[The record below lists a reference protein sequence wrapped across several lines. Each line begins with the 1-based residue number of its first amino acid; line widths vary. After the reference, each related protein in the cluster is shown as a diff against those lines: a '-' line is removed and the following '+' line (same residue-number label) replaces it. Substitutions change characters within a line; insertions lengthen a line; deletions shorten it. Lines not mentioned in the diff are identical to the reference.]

1 MLLKQGKRFRLWL
14 WTDRLLVAAAV
25 ALSLLLLAA
34 TVRRRGAQPS
44 GSAETVAAPAPAGE
58 TPRRAVAVPGGGSWV
73 SYGGSAAACGDRRG
87 AWSERGVA
95 RGEWSRA
102 PAAPAVDIEPC
113 AGGYTVCCLLP
124 GNGGADDA
132 TLRLEGDV
140 LLVGLGGGGGEGC
153 AGCLRFRLP
162 GGASKRIAGR
172 DFSNGWLRV
181 SVLYGEINPP

>member
-1 MLLKQGKRFRLWL
+1 VLKQGKRFHLWL
-14 WTDRLLVAAAV
+14 WADRLLVAGAV

-34 TVRRRGAQPS
+34 TVRRVAARPP
-44 GSAETVAAPAPAGE
+44 GSAEAVAAPAPASE
-58 TPRRAVAVPGGGSWV
+58 PPRREVAVPGGGSWV

-87 AWSERGVA
+87 VWSERGVA

-124 GNGGADDA
+124 GSGGTDDA

-140 LLVGLGGGGGEGC
+140 LLVGCAADGGEER
-153 AGCLRFRLP
+153 AGSLRFRLP

-172 DFSNGWLRV
+172 AFSNGWLRV
-181 SVLYGEINPP
+181 SVLHGEVNPP